1 MLVQHAD
8 DLLLRESALPHDI
21 LLGDAFP
28 VRTLIIRG
36 SVFGGQVMKTIGLKG
51 GQAMLKKYG
60 REFYSEIGRI
70 GKRREEG
77 EDV

>member
-1 MLVQHAD
+1 MPFNSETA
-8 DLLLRESALPHDI
+8 RKA
-21 LLGDAFP
+21 GKKG
-28 VRTLIIRG
+28 G
-36 SVFGGQVMKTIGLKG
+36 SSNVAKHGPEHMKTIGLKG